1 MKMDTFNELK
11 EKSKNGKVF
20 IVMENG
26 KNIVCENIND
36 LPFLSTTLGEYIT
49 NLEKGYNDKLEAL
62 EDKAEKQEKI
72 INELTSALRTLN
84 KEV

>member
-36 LPFLSTTLGEYIT
+36 LPFLSTTLGEYMKD
-49 NLEKGYNDKLEAL
+49 LEKGYN
-62 EDKAEKQEKI
+62 EKI
-72 INELTSALRTLN
+72 QALQNKVSKLDAINKELQSALKTLN
-84 KEV
+84 KGV